1 MSWRTFLA
9 PSMALPVGILA
20 VIVLMVVPIPPAM
33 LDLFFVLNIALS
45 VAVLMAAMNAEKPLD
60 FSSFPSVLLFATL
73 MRLALNVASTRVVLM
88 NGHEGEAAAGK
99 VIEAFGAFL
108 IGGNFAVGLFVFMIL
123 MIINLVV
130 VTKGA
135 GRVSEVSAR
144 FTLDA
149 LPGKQMA
156 IDADLAAG
164 LMTADEA
171 KARRREIATEADFY
185 GSMDGASKFVKGDAI
200 AALLILLVNIIAG
213 FVLGMATHDL
223 TAGEAGQVY
232 VTLAVGDALVASIPA
247 LLLSI
252 AAAVIVTRVAD
263 SRDLTGQIG
272 GQLAEPGIWLPV
284 GCILAAMGMIPAMP
298 QTVFLPLAAG
308 AFALWRML
316 SKRKKFVPAEEPEPA
331 PDPTRIALGDVS
343 EQALVTVELGF
354 GLVHLADEKRGAPL
368 VARLTGLRRQLCQ
381 AFGFVVPQF
390 RIKDSFDLAPDA
402 YRVTLG
408 GAPLGTGKLK
418 ADRMLAIDTGEAGRL
433 AEIPGEATLDPS
445 FGCPAI
451 WIEPAARDLA
461 VAEGYLVVDAESV
474 VATHVNQ
481 LLSARPQELLGPDQ
495 VRELLDMVR
504 ERNAQLVETIT
515 PQPLSLAAITRLL
528 RALLADGIT
537 LAHPI
542 PVLSSLS
549 QAAQQTTDHE
559 RLVDMLRA
567 DLGPMLVGSLCP
579 PDQRL
584 PVITL
589 AAQLEEMV
597 VGGMQDPAS
606 GAIVIEPDLA
616 RSIGERIAAIMAERP
631 HGAGAPALIVQP
643 RARRPLAGLL
653 RLRAPGCT
661 VLSINELPVSQ
672 PIEVIAVV
680 GGEDDGAAQAPP
692 AQPGAQAPAQA
703 AAEAAPQDAAQPG
716 PGAGPAAGM
725 EMKTEAMA
733 A

>member
-1 MSWRTFLA
+1 MSVRSFLSPA
-9 PSMALPVGILA
+9 IALPAGILTI
-20 VIVLMVVPIPPAM
+20 IVLMVVPIPAMM
-33 LDLFFVLNIALS
+33 LDVFFVLNIALS

-73 MRLALNVASTRVVLM
+73 LRLALNVASTRVVLLY
-88 NGHEGEAAAGK
+88 GHEGEAAAGK

-185 GSMDGASKFVKGDAI
+185 GSMDGASKFVKGDAV
-200 AALLILLVNIIAG
+200 AALLILLVNIVAG
-213 FVLGMATHDL
+213 MVLGMVSHEL
-223 TAGEAGQVY
+223 SAGEAGERY
-232 VTLAVGDALVASIPA
+232 VTLAVGDALVASVPA

-252 AAAVIVTRVAD
+252 AAAVIVTRVSD
-263 SRDLTGQIG
+263 TRDLTGQIG
-272 GQLAEPGIWLPV
+272 GQFADPRIWLPV

-298 QTVFLPLAAG
+298 QSVFLPLSGG
-308 AFALWRML
+308 AFLLWRL
-316 SKRKKFVPAEEPEPA
+316 LRRRKAAAAAIANQPA
-331 PDPTRIALGDVS
+331 PRPDPAQISIEEVS
-343 EQALVTVELGF
+343 EQALVTIELGF
-354 GLVHLADEKRGAPL
+354 GLVHLADERRGAPI

-381 AFGFVVPQF
+381 SFGFVVPQF
-390 RIKDSFDLAPDA
+390 RIKDSFDLPPDR

-408 GAPLGTGKLK
+408 GAPLGSGQLRP
-418 ADRMLAIDTGEAGRL
+418 DLMLAIDTGAAGATTSLR
-433 AEIPGEATLDPS
+433 GEETRDPS

-451 WIEPAARDLA
+451 WIEPGARDLA

-474 VATHVNQ
+474 IATHVNQ

-495 VRELLDMVR
+495 VRELLDTVR
-504 ERNAQLVETIT
+504 ERHSQLVETIT

-528 RALLADGIT
+528 RALLADGIS
-537 LAHPI
+537 LAHPLPI
-542 PVLSSLS
+542 LASLS
-549 QAAQQTTDHE
+549 QAAQQTTEHE
-559 RLVDMLRA
+559 KLVDILRA
-567 DLGPMLVGSLCP
+567 DLGAMLVGSICA
-579 PDQRL
+579 PDERL

-589 AAQLEEMV
+589 AAELEEMV
-597 VGGMQDPAS
+597 VGGLHDPTS
-606 GAIVIEPDLA
+606 GQIVIEPDLA
-616 RSIGERIAAIMAERP
+616 RSIGERIAAILWQRQP
-631 HGAGAPALIVQP
+631 GQGTPALIVQP
-643 RARRPLAGLL
+643 RARRPLTALL
-653 RLRAPGCT
+653 KLRAPGCV
-661 VLSINELPVSQ
+661 VLSINELPAAQ

-680 GGEDDGAAQAPP
+680 GGEDGAARQI
-692 AQPGAQAPAQA
+692 
-703 AAEAAPQDAAQPG
+703 
-716 PGAGPAAGM
+716 AAGAP
-725 EMKTEAMA
+725 ESLHEKEPLA